1 MCCFFPL
8 LSSYRWGLNKNSTPC
23 SCWYCG
29 YCEWDNS
36 KFAFRSDRCCQMLNF
51 WLTHLCRVMQ
61 KISSLCL
68 DQRMTPAV
76 PWNHKKNALFL
87 PSFLPRENYVSLVSF
102 TLTICLFPEPR
113 HLTGGRFNDCIY
125 IHWVLIDLR
134 SCAVSRFWITTI
146 NINVI
151 TCQF

>member
-1 MCCFFPL
+1 MCSCVFFPYFHHTDEDL
-8 LSSYRWGLNKNSTPC
+8 VNKNSTPC

-61 KISSLCL
+61 KNIFLVFRS
-68 DQRMTPAV
+68 
-76 PWNHKKNALFL
+76 KNDTYCPLKPQKERSL
-87 PSFLPRENYVSLVSF
+87 PSFLVIIMSLVSF
-102 TLTICLFPEPR
+102 TITICFPEPR

-134 SCAVSRFWITTI
+134 SYAVSRFWITTI